1 MPVSVIPFNMPDPME
16 IPPHLVDMLKALPSD
31 EAVMDKAMELLA
43 GIEAAETMIYERVDE
58 NGVLGLGGVCS
69 TDPGRAAELKQRLAA
84 ETFYNQPLENDGKSL
99 AAQAFANN
107 SPLLVMGQVAAGE
120 EAPLP
125 AVLKDFLL
133 DGESGNIGFLYVL
146 TLSGAD
152 QRPLGALTLV
162 RPAAT
167 GPLNHEQPNITE
179 GLRQVLSAILGS

>member
-31 EAVMDKAMELLA
+31 EAVMDKAMELLTS
-43 GIEAAETMIYERVDE
+43 IEAAETMIYERVDE
-58 NGVLGLGGVCS
+58 NGVLGLGGVSS
-69 TDPGRAAELKQRLAA
+69 TDPRRAAELKHRLAA
-84 ETFYNQPLENDGKSL
+84 ETFYNQPLENDGESL
-99 AAQAFANN
+99 AAQAFASN

-120 EAPLP
+120 EVPLP

-133 DGESGNIGFLYVL
+133 GGESGNIGFLYVL
-146 TLSGAD
+146 TLTGAD
-152 QRPLGALTLV
+152 ERPLGALTLV

-179 GLRQVLSAILGS
+179 GLRQVLNAILGS